1 MSSISALG
9 SERFSTAKP
18 DVRWAQV
25 GESKVSWLDQ
35 SRRFVGLA
43 AELLNRVVGN
53 VWGLLACKCII
64 LAVSAFDIYLT
75 VKYVEFLPE
84 MELNP
89 VGRWLLGIDNGPRCE
104 LQHAAAFITA
114 KFAGNVVV
122 LGIIETLAHCGFRR
136 IGYVAAAVALFQV
149 WLGAFLCCA
158 DFTD

>member
-9 SERFSTAKP
+9 SERYSTAKSE
-18 DVRWAQV
+18 VCWV
-25 GESKVSWLDQ
+25 GSGKETRRLAISVAAVANKVIGS
-35 SRRFVGLA
+35 
-43 AELLNRVVGN
+43 
-53 VWGLLACKCII
+53 VWGLLVCKCII

-89 VGRWLLGIDNGPRCE
+89 VGRWLLGIDNGPRCQ
-104 LQHAAAFITA
+104 LQQAAAFITA

-136 IGYVAAAVALFQV
+136 IGFVAAAVALFQIM
-149 WLGAFLCCA
+149 LGVFLCFA